1 MILVTGATGYVG
13 GRLTAALERAGHRV
27 RCLARRPEAL
37 EGRVAPGTEA
47 VQGDCLDLK
56 SLEAA
61 MAGIHTAYYLV
72 HSMGSTS
79 DFGALDRQAA
89 STFGLAARLA
99 GVRRIIYLGGL
110 GEAGE
115 DLSPHLRSRHETG
128 EILRRCGVPVVE
140 FRASVV
146 IGSGSLSFEMVR
158 ALVER
163 LPVLI
168 CPTWVSVTTQPIAI
182 EDVTAYLIAALDVPD
197 GTSSLYEI
205 GGPDVVSY
213 GDIMREYARQ
223 RRLRRWL
230 ISVPILTPRLSS
242 LWLGLVTPLYARV
255 GRKLIDS
262 LRNPTTVGTSDA
274 LHTFPVRPRGLRQA
288 IARAFSLEDAEHA
301 ATCWSDALSSAGTQP
316 RNWGGV
322 RLGTRI
328 VDSRAIIVEAP
339 PAEAFAPIRRI
350 GGSRGWYFGNF
361 LWRLR
366 GIVDLL
372 VGGIG
377 MRRGRRDPEL
387 LHPGDALD
395 CWRVERYEPD
405 RLLRLAA
412 EMKLPGR
419 GWLQLEVTPQAG
431 GRSEIRQ
438 TAIFDP
444 AGLAGLLYWYAL
456 YPIHALIIRGMLREI
471 EARATW
477 TVHGL
482 RPSPESKGDLREGST
497 LETDAGSRRRN
508 RAPWPATRG
517 LTDQEGMEVR
527 ER

>member
-37 EGRVAPGTEA
+37 EGRLAPGTEV
-47 VQGDCLDLK
+47 VQGDCLHLE

-61 MAGIHTAYYLV
+61 LAGVHTAYYLV

-79 DFGALDRQAA
+79 DFAALDREAA
-89 STFGLAARLA
+89 YTFGLAARLA
-99 GVRRIIYLGGL
+99 GVRRIVYLGGL
-110 GEAGE
+110 GDAGDE
-115 DLSPHLRSRHETG
+115 LSPHLRSRHETG

-140 FRASVV
+140 FRASIV

-168 CPTWVSVTTQPIAI
+168 CPSWVSVLTQPIAI
-182 EDVTAYLIAALDVPD
+182 EDVIAYLIAALGLPD
-197 GTSSLYEI
+197 GASGIYEI
-205 GGPDVVSY
+205 GGPDVLSY

-223 RRLRRWL
+223 RGLRRWL
-230 ISVPILTPRLSS
+230 ISVPVLTPRLSS

-262 LRNPTTVGTSDA
+262 LKNPTTVGTSDA
-274 LHTFPVRPRGLRQA
+274 LHTFPVRPRGLREA
-288 IARAFSLEDAEHA
+288 IARAISLEDAEHA
-301 ATCWSDALSSAGTQP
+301 ATRWSDALSAAAIRP
-316 RNWGGV
+316 RTWGGV
-322 RLGTRI
+322 WFGTRI
-328 VDSRAIIVEAP
+328 VDSRAMTLDVPRAQ
-339 PAEAFAPIRRI
+339 AFALLRRI
-350 GGSRGWYFGNF
+350 GGAQGWYFGNR
-361 LWRLR
+361 LWSLR
-366 GIVDLL
+366 GFMDLL

-377 MRRGRRDPEL
+377 MRRGRRDPESL
-387 LHPGDALD
+387 QPGDALD
-395 CWRVERYEPD
+395 CWRVEAYEAD

-419 GWLQLEVTPQAG
+419 AWLQFEITPRAG

-456 YPIHALIIRGMLREI
+456 YPIHALIFRGMLRGI
-471 EARATW
+471 GTRATW

-482 RPSPESKGDLREGST
+482 RPSPESEGDLREGST

-508 RAPWPATRG
+508 RAPCPATRG